1 MMSRS
6 LASVRLL
13 VVALLAAAPL
23 FACGPVPTDVGGVGG
38 AAGSGSG
45 GSAGAP
51 DAGPGCGNG
60 VIDPDRY
67 EQCDGVDLGGHT
79 CETFPHQPS
88 VGVLV
93 GTLRCK
99 PNCEFDISDCHGC
112 LFHRTVYC
120 Q

>member
-1 MMSRS
+1 MRT
-6 LASVRLL
+6 VQR
-13 VVALLAAAPL
+13 VALLAAVTS

-45 GSAGAP
+45 GSAGSVD
-51 DAGPGCGNG
+51 DAGQGCGNG

-67 EQCDGVDLGGHT
+67 EQCDGDDLGGYT
-79 CETFPHQPS
+79 CETFPHPPS
-88 VGVLV
+88 TGVLV

-99 PNCEFDISDCHGC
+99 PTCEFDISDCHGC